1 MANQIEHK
9 TEIVLQGD
17 QFVRRITQEIA
28 IGTQERF
35 IKQLID
41 QHSSEIL
48 WSPRPVFQGEDI
60 DNTGM
65 VKNIWTGTIKGRST
79 THVITELNY
88 FPLCGACLVPDNDN
102 YRLFLRDMRRFH
114 EDADLEWRYT
124 QRQIDEGV
132 YFDAKPLRI
141 PIMPAHNARVF
152 LHFSLGDYATTP
164 SIFMIRSGLPYV
176 TKGLPNVFPED
187 GVLCAGD
194 DWVNDTSVSRSA
206 GYSLTKHIKK
216 ALTAFSSTPPNY
228 DLSDDNEHALWGTW
242 SKDGVLLPCGAPIR
256 GRPHTKTQVCDF
268 VKHLNNNPYA

>member
-1 MANQIEHK
+1 MANQIENK

-41 QHSSEIL
+41 QQISEVL
-48 WSPRPVFQGEDI
+48 WSTRPVFHGEDI

-65 VKNIWTGTIKGRST
+65 VKNIWTGVVKGRSN
-79 THVITELNY
+79 THVVTELNY
-88 FPLCGACLVPDNDN
+88 FPLCGACLTPYNSD
-102 YRLFLRDMRRFH
+102 YRLFLRDMRRYH
-114 EDADLEWRYT
+114 IAEDREWQYT

-141 PIMPAHNARVF
+141 PIMPEHDARVF
-152 LHFSLGDYATTP
+152 LYFSLDSQATTP
-164 SIFMIRSGLPYV
+164 SIFMIRSGLPFV

-194 DWVNDTSVSRSA
+194 DWGSDTSVLRGA

-228 DLSDDNEHALWGTW
+228 DLSGDDDHALWGTW
-242 SKDGVLLPCGAPIR
+242 SKEGVLTPQSAPTR
-256 GRPHTKTQVCDF
+256 GRDHTQTHVCDF
-268 VKHLNNNPYA
+268 VKHLNNNPHA